1 MKSGTDT
8 SEDLDDLMENLA
20 MCEEEL
26 LETYLET
33 GEVAHREICR
43 LIVQRK
49 YSPAGL
55 VLLLKCREFEEFL
68 QGLES
73 YTMERAYPREFGAR
87 VFKIARDPQGVR
99 LTYLKI
105 TGGDLKVKRFWM
117 RKRSIRSV
125 FIPVLNMNWSRRFR
139 QEISVQ

>member
-1 MKSGTDT
+1 MDFACLTEDNSERAVGDDKTESMKSGTGT

-49 YSPAGL
+49 VFPAGL
-55 VLLLKCREFEEFL
+55 VLLLVGVHGISS
-68 QGLES
+68 GLKLYWAGLS
-73 YTMERAYPREFGAR
+73 R
-87 VFKIARDPQGVR
+87 FKA
-99 LTYLKI
+99 
-105 TGGDLKVKRFWM
+105 
-117 RKRSIRSV
+117 SI
-125 FIPVLNMNWSRRFR
+125 
-139 QEISVQ
+139 